1 MNTRP
6 SRPPSARKWRACAAV
21 RGLGQGGSATYG
33 EAEGRTGG
41 QPMTRGPPLKAEE
54 GSVAAQEAELAKS
67 AITNESRAQHYA
79 MPTTT
84 RAWPRLR
91 RDYPGSRR
99 PGEGEEM
106 KRRPFVTQNEAIDRC
121 RRPQNEHCPGGRVLV
136 FAKGNCRP
144 KKNFDPSVS
153 QLDRYGPRAREPII
167 ATPPVRVDHY
177 RRLAEEAGPSGGNSR
192 PSPSVSRPPSP
203 RR

>member
-1 MNTRP
+1 
-6 SRPPSARKWRACAAV
+6 
-21 RGLGQGGSATYG
+21 
-33 EAEGRTGG
+33 
-41 QPMTRGPPLKAEE
+41 MTRGPPLKAEE

-79 MPTTT
+79 MADYYT
-84 RAWPRLR
+84 RLAEAQERLPRIKAAGRRR
-91 RDYPGSRR
+91 RDEAAS
-99 PGEGEEM
+99 EL
-106 KRRPFVTQNEAIDRC
+106 FVTQNEAIDRC

-167 ATPPVRVDHY
+167 ATPPVRVGPLSPVG
-177 RRLAEEAGPSGGNSR
+177 RRGRAVRRQLKAISVCFEATITAAVIDIKHGHW
-192 PSPSVSRPPSP
+192 VKWD
-203 RR
+203 